1 MFHVR
6 LSYVSCVAIVAALT
20 PKLFA
25 HHSTVVYDFNSEEIF
40 VGTVLSVEFQ
50 NPHIALTLD
59 AAGPDGNREV
69 VEFIEGPSANML
81 LRQGLEISDLA
92 LGSRITATGSPLI
105 DDSRKYYLR
114 RIRLKDG
121 KEF

>member
-1 MFHVR
+1 
-6 LSYVSCVAIVAALT
+6 
-20 PKLFA
+20 
-25 HHSTVVYDFNSEEIF
+25 
-40 VGTVLSVEFQ
+40 
-50 NPHIALTLD
+50 
-59 AAGPDGNREV
+59 
-69 VEFIEGPSANML
+69 ML
-81 LRQGLEISDLA
+81 QDPMATGKWLRQGLEISDLA